1 MSKVTESSNQTILIT
16 GSSGFIG
23 FHAAKRFLKEG
34 YKVFG
39 LDSENDYYDPK
50 LKKDRREILESDNAF
65 TFVKHDLMNQNTSD
79 ILGEI
84 NPGKLIHLA
93 AQAGVRHSLS
103 SPQQY
108 IDFNITAFLNILEY
122 AKQHD
127 ALNHILL
134 ASTSSVYGAN
144 IESPFS
150 ESHGVDHPLQ
160 FYAVSKR
167 TNELMAHAYASL
179 YKVPTTVLR
188 FFTVYGPWGR
198 PDMALFKFTKNILN
212 GEPIDIYNNG
222 KHRRDFTYVDDI
234 VDGIFRAT
242 FLPHKKENRSSFTGK
257 DPSESYSKF
266 RVFNIGAGR
275 PEELEDFINEI
286 EKNLGK
292 KAIRNYMDMQP
303 GDVEATHADISKL
316 RSETG
321 YSPSTSIEKGVKEF
335 VEWYKSYYY

>member
-1 MSKVTESSNQTILIT
+1 MPIITENSNKTILIT

-23 FHAAKRFLKEG
+23 FHTAKRFLKEG

-39 LDSENDYYDPK
+39 IDSETDYYDPQ
-50 LKKDRREILESDNAF
+50 LKKDRRKILESDHAF
-65 TFVKHDLMNQNTSD
+65 TFIKHDLMNNNTAN

-84 NPGKLIHLA
+84 NPDKLIHLA

-103 SPQQY
+103 NPQEY

-122 AKQHD
+122 AKQHN
-127 ALNHILL
+127 ALDNILL

-144 IESPFS
+144 IDSPFS

-167 TNELMAHAYASL
+167 TNELMAHAYANL
-179 YKVPTTVLR
+179 YNVPTTVLR

-212 GEPIDIYNNG
+212 DEAIDIYNNG
-222 KHRRDFTYVDDI
+222 NHRRDFTYVDDI
-234 VDGIFRAT
+234 VDGVFRAT
-242 FLPHKKENRSSFTGK
+242 FLAYKEENRENFKAK
-257 DPSESYSKF
+257 DPSESYSNF
-266 RVFNIGAGR
+266 RIFNIGAGR

-286 EKNLGK
+286 EKNLCK
-292 KAIRNYMDMQP
+292 KAIRNYMDIQP

-316 RSETG
+316 KQETG
-321 YSPSTSIEKGVKEF
+321 YSPSTNIETGVKEF
-335 VEWYKSYYY
+335 IDWYKLYYH